1 MREPDGTTDLL
12 CPRCPHRVW
21 VSPEDP
27 DASQSEMVRHLL
39 THTADYTYL
48 SAMKLLEKVEE
59 VPADAHA

>member
-27 DASQSEMVRHLL
+27 DASLSVMINHLNRH
-39 THTADYTYL
+39 TDYDHSL
-48 SAMKLLEKVEE
+48 AMKLLARVEE
-59 VPADAHA
+59 VPTDAHA

>member
-27 DASQSEMVRHLL
+27 DASLSEMHRHLSR
-39 THTADYTYL
+39 DYPEAEAL
-48 SAMKLLEKVEE
+48 RLLGDVEE
-59 VPADAHA
+59 VPTNA